1 MHSSGKGGCGQK
13 EKQMYNN
20 ETATNNIAKNTIYL
34 LTHLLFTTFS
44 LNISLSS
51 KPKRKSILN

>member
-20 ETATNNIAKNTIYL
+20 ETATNNITKNTIYL
-34 LTHLLFTTFS
+34 FTHLLFTAS
-44 LNISLSS
+44 PKISLSS